1 MKSTMRIATMLSIA
15 FGSLVLV
22 IAAAGG
28 IALFNFANIAA
39 ELDHIVLENSKKLHY
54 ANTMSESVHVVSR
67 VMRTE
72 LLLADHTKA
81 EAEHKKLVEA
91 RQAYD
96 KARTAMHALPTGDKG
111 RASRE
116 AIDKAAAA
124 ARPLNDRV
132 LALAKEGK
140 TVEAVLVMMEEA
152 GPAAYQWQKAL
163 HDNIE
168 LVEQDNQLYY
178 EMAKSEYRTGRA
190 TMIAAVALALLLAL
204 VMGVWVTRRITRD
217 LGAEPAELKEVAD
230 HIRDGELFHAID
242 SHGMPDSVIAAFARM
257 RDMLRG
263 ISGTVRQGADNV
275 ATASAQIAA
284 GNNDLSARTEAQ
296 ASALQETAASMEEL
310 GSTVRQN
317 ADNARQA
324 NQLALQASGVA
335 VDGGEVV
342 SQVVDTM
349 RGINESSRKIAD
361 IISVIDGIAFQTNI
375 LALNAAVEAARAG
388 EQGRGFAVV
397 ASEVRSLAQRSAG
410 AAKEIKALIN
420 ASVERVEHGTALVDK
435 AGATMQ
441 EVVASIRR
449 VTDIMGEISAAS
461 SEQSA
466 GVGQIS
472 EAVTQMDRATQQNA
486 ALVEES
492 AAAAESLRAQA
503 LQLVEAVAVF
513 KLEQGDGGGRGM
525 SMTPL
530 SPMRRA
536 PAPAPRAT
544 APRPAPAKPRPL
556 GSAAAPKIAGGASPQ
571 ALTHEGSGGR
581 SAAHSQAGGAT
592 RPTGLAPAPRPRPAD
607 DGDWTSF

>member
-28 IALFNFANIAA
+28 IALFNFANIAT

-54 ANTMSESVHVVSR
+54 ANTMSESVHIMAR

-72 LLLADHTKA
+72 LLLTDRNQV
-81 EAEHKKLVEA
+81 EAEHKKLQEA
-91 RQAYD
+91 AKTYEQ
-96 KARTAMHALPTGDKG
+96 ARTAMHALPTGDKG

-116 AIDKAAAA
+116 SIDKAAALA
-124 ARPLNDRV
+124 QPLNDRI
-132 LALAKEGK
+132 LALGKEGK
-140 TVEAVLVMMEEA
+140 TAEAVLVMMEEA
-152 GPAAYQWQKAL
+152 GPATYQWQKVL

-178 EMAKSEYRTGRA
+178 EMAKSEYRTGRVA
-190 TMIAAVALALLLAL
+190 MVSAVALALLLAL
-204 VMGVWVTRRITRD
+204 VMGMWVTRRITRD

-230 HIRDGELFHAID
+230 HIRDGELFHAINNQGA
-242 SHGMPDSVIAAFARM
+242 SASVMASFTRM

-263 ISGTVRQGADNV
+263 ISSTVRQGADNV

-335 VDGGEVV
+335 VNGGEVV

-410 AAKEIKALIN
+410 AAKEIKALIS
-420 ASVERVEHGTALVDK
+420 ASVERVEQGTALVDK
-435 AGATMQ
+435 AGTTMQ

-466 GVGQIS
+466 GVGQIT
-472 EAVTQMDRATQQNA
+472 EAMTQMDRATQQNA

-513 KLEQGDGGGRGM
+513 KLEQGDGAARPM
-525 SMTPL
+525 STTAL
-530 SPMRRA
+530 SPVRRA
-536 PAPAPRAT
+536 PAPAPRVA
-544 APRPAPAKPRPL
+544 APRPAVAHKPRVA
-556 GSAAAPKIAGGASPQ
+556 GTASAPKIAGPASRALAHQGA
-571 ALTHEGSGGR
+571 AAGSR
-581 SAAHSQAGGAT
+581 PTGAT
-592 RPTGLAPAPRPRPAD
+592 RPAGPAATPRPAGPNPAD

>member
-39 ELDHIVLENSKKLHY
+39 ELDHIVTENGKKLEY
-54 ANTMSESVHVVSR
+54 ANTMSESVHIVSR

-72 LLLADHTKA
+72 LLLADHAKA
-81 EAEHKKLVEA
+81 EAEHKKLAEA

-96 KARTAMHALPTGDKG
+96 TSRALLEKLPASEQG
-111 RASRE
+111 RALRA
-116 AIDKAAAA
+116 AIDQAAGL
-124 ARPLNDRV
+124 ARPLNDQVLTLSNEGKTADAVALMLNQAGPAVTKWQQALHENIALVQQDNKAYYEAAQGQYRSGRAVMIIAIV
-132 LALAKEGK
+132 LAL
-140 TVEAVLVMMEEA
+140 VLAV
-152 GPAAYQWQKAL
+152 
-163 HDNIE
+163 
-168 LVEQDNQLYY
+168 
-178 EMAKSEYRTGRA
+178 
-190 TMIAAVALALLLAL
+190 
-204 VMGVWVTRRITRD
+204 VMGWWVTRRITRD

-230 HIRDGELFHAID
+230 HIRDGELFHTID

-257 RDMLRG
+257 REMLRG
-263 ISGTVRQGADNV
+263 ISATVRQGADNV

-296 ASALQETAASMEEL
+296 ASALQQTAASMEEL

-466 GVGQIS
+466 GVGQIT
-472 EAVTQMDRATQQNA
+472 EAMTQMDRATQQNA

-513 KLEQGDGGGRGM
+513 KLEQGDGGGRKL

-530 SPMRRA
+530 SPVRKA
-536 PAPAPRAT
+536 PAPAPRPA
-544 APRPAPAKPRPL
+544 APRPALTAKPRPL
-556 GSAAAPKIAGGASPQ
+556 GPAAATKIAGATPR
-571 ALTHEGSGGR
+571 ALPH
-581 SAAHSQAGGAT
+581 AAG
-592 RPTGLAPAPRPRPAD
+592 PTGTSRAAGPSPAPAPGKAD

>member
-1 MKSTMRIATMLSIA
+1 MNTWSVSSRLN
-15 FGSLVLV
+15 SLVV
-22 IAAAGG
+22 IAAFTLCIVGG
-28 IALFNFANIAA
+28 LGLFAVSQTG
-39 ELDHIVLENSKKLHY
+39 ESLKSVY
-54 ANTMSESVHVVSR
+54 ADRAVPLAQVGDVREIMLTNQ
-67 VMRTE
+67 
-72 LLLADHTKA
+72 LLLA
-81 EAEHKKLVEA
+81 
-91 RQAYD
+91 
-96 KARTAMHALPTGDKG
+96 
-111 RASRE
+111 S
-116 AIDKAAAA
+116 
-124 ARPLNDRV
+124 
-132 LALAKEGK
+132 ALADGSPEVIKRNTSAIKENAGRLTK
-140 TVEAVLVMMEEA
+140 SWEAYLANPLSRQEKQLATEFAERRGRFVADGLGPTMKALDEGRLEDARRLFTQVLPPLYEQARSVTEALVKLQLGSARDEYESATAQNTLTSSVMMGA
-152 GPAAYQWQKAL
+152 GVL
-163 HDNIE
+163 
-168 LVEQDNQLYY
+168 
-178 EMAKSEYRTGRA
+178 G
-190 TMIAAVALALLLAL
+190 LLLCAAFGA
-204 VMGVWVTRRITRD
+204 GVSRSIVNA
-217 LGAEPAELKEVAD
+217 LGAEPDDLRRAVDAVSAGDLTTRLNLRSGDRGSVMTSTKGMQANLARVVGAVRVNAD
-230 HIRDGELFHAID
+230 
-242 SHGMPDSVIAAFARM
+242 S
-257 RDMLRG
+257 
-263 ISGTVRQGADNV
+263 V

-420 ASVERVEHGTALVDK
+420 ASVERVEHGTTLVDK

-461 SEQSA
+461 SEQNA
-466 GVGQIS
+466 GVGQIT
-472 EAVTQMDRATQQNA
+472 EAMTQMDRATQQNA

-530 SPMRRA
+530 SPTRRA
-536 PAPAPRAT
+536 PVPAPRPA

-556 GSAAAPKIAGGASPQ
+556 GSAAAPKISGGAPR
-571 ALTHEGSGGR
+571 ALPN
-581 SAAHSQAGGAT
+581 AA
-592 RPTGLAPAPRPRPAD
+592 APAGTRRPAGPSPAPGPGKAD

>member
-1 MKSTMRIATMLSIA
+1 MKSTMRITTMLSIA

-39 ELDHIVLENSKKLHY
+39 QLNHIVNENARKLEF

-72 LLLADHTKA
+72 LLLTDRNRAD
-81 EAEHKKLVEA
+81 EENKKLMAA

-96 KARTAMHALPTGDKG
+96 KAREALHALP
-111 RASRE
+111 ASDQGKAMRK
-116 AIDKAAAA
+116 AIDDAAAS
-124 ARPLNDRV
+124 ARPLNDKV
-132 LALAKEGK
+132 LNLARAGQN
-140 TVEAVLVMMEEA
+140 TEAILILLEEA
-152 GPAAYQWQKAL
+152 GPAVTKWQQTLHENIAL
-163 HDNIE
+163 
-168 LVEQDNQLYY
+168 VQQDNLRYY
-178 EMAKSEYRTGRA
+178 EMAQGEYRTARA
-190 TMIAAVALALLLAL
+190 VMIIAVVLSLLVALAMGWW
-204 VMGVWVTRRITRD
+204 VMQRITRD
-217 LGAEPAELKEVAD
+217 LGAEPGELKEVAD
-230 HIRDGELFHAID
+230 HIRDGELYHAID
-242 SHGMPDSVIAAFARM
+242 SHGRPDSVIAAFARM
-257 RDMLRG
+257 REMLRG
-263 ISGTVRQGADNV
+263 ISSTVRQGADNV

-324 NQLALQASGVA
+324 NQLALQASSVA

-410 AAKEIKALIN
+410 AAKEIKELIN

-466 GVGQIS
+466 GVGQIT
-472 EAVTQMDRATQQNA
+472 EAMTQMDRATQQNA

-513 KLEQGDGGGRGM
+513 KLEQSDGSGRSL

-530 SPMRRA
+530 SPVRRA
-536 PAPAPRAT
+536 PASAPRAAT
-544 APRPAPAKPRPL
+544 SRPAPAKPRSL
-556 GSAAAPKIAGGASPQ
+556 GPAAAPKIGGAAPR
-571 ALTHEGSGGR
+571 ALPN
-581 SAAHSQAGGAT
+581 AA
-592 RPTGLAPAPRPRPAD
+592 APAGTRRPAGPSPAPGPAKAD

>member
-28 IALFNFANIAA
+28 IALVNFSNIAL

-54 ANTMSESVHVVSR
+54 ANTMSESVHIMAR

-72 LLLADHTKA
+72 LLLTNRNQV
-81 EAEHKKLVEA
+81 EAEHKKLEEA
-91 RQAYD
+91 AKTYEQ
-96 KARTAMHALPTGDKG
+96 ARTAMHALPTGDKG
-111 RASRE
+111 RASR
-116 AIDKAAAA
+116 ASIDKAAAF

-140 TVEAVLVMMEEA
+140 TAEAVLVMMEEA

-178 EMAKSEYRTGRA
+178 EMAKSEYRTGRVA
-190 TMIAAVALALLLAL
+190 IVSAVALALLLAL

-242 SHGMPDSVIAAFARM
+242 SHGNPTSVMASFARM

-263 ISGTVRQGADNV
+263 ISSTVRQGADNV

-410 AAKEIKALIN
+410 AAKEIKALIS
-420 ASVERVEHGTALVDK
+420 ASVERVEQGTALVDK
-435 AGATMQ
+435 AGTTMQ

-466 GVGQIS
+466 CVGQIT
-472 EAVTQMDRATQQNA
+472 EAMTQMDRATQQNA

-492 AAAAESLRAQA
+492 AAAAERLRAKA

-525 SMTPL
+525 STTPL
-530 SPMRRA
+530 SPVRRA
-536 PAPAPRAT
+536 PAPRPP
-544 APRPAPAKPRPL
+544 APRPAPAKPRTVGHAP
-556 GSAAAPKIAGGASPQ
+556 APKISGAGSPRALSHQGGAGQ
-571 ALTHEGSGGR
+571 AKP
-581 SAAHSQAGGAT
+581 SAN
-592 RPTGLAPAPRPRPAD
+592 APAPHKAPNPAD

>member
-54 ANTMSESVHVVSR
+54 ANTMSESVHIVSR

-81 EAEHKKLVEA
+81 EAEHKKLAEA

-116 AIDKAAAA
+116 AIDTAAAA

-140 TVEAVLVMMEEA
+140 TAEAVLVMMEEA

-204 VMGVWVTRRITRD
+204 VMGAWVTRRITRD

-242 SHGMPDSVIAAFARM
+242 SRGNTTSVMASFARM

-263 ISGTVRQGADNV
+263 ISATVRQGADNV

-296 ASALQETAASMEEL
+296 ASALQQTAASMEEL

-513 KLEQGDGGGRGM
+513 KLEQGDGDRRSM

-536 PAPAPRAT
+536 PAPAPRAA

-556 GSAAAPKIAGGASPQ
+556 GSAAAPKIAGAAPR
-571 ALTHEGSGGR
+571 ALPN
-581 SAAHSQAGGAT
+581 AA
-592 RPTGLAPAPRPRPAD
+592 APAGTRRPAGPSPAPGPAKAD

>member
-1 MKSTMRIATMLSIA
+1 
-15 FGSLVLV
+15 
-22 IAAAGG
+22 
-28 IALFNFANIAA
+28 
-39 ELDHIVLENSKKLHY
+39 
-54 ANTMSESVHVVSR
+54 
-67 VMRTE
+67 
-72 LLLADHTKA
+72 
-81 EAEHKKLVEA
+81 
-91 RQAYD
+91 
-96 KARTAMHALPTGDKG
+96 MHALPTGDKG

-124 ARPLNDRV
+124 TRPLNDRV

-140 TVEAVLVMMEEA
+140 TAEAVLVMMEEA
-152 GPAAYQWQKAL
+152 SPAAYKWQQAL
-163 HDNIE
+163 HENIE
-168 LVEQDNQLYY
+168 LVEQDNQRYY
-178 EMAKSEYRTGRA
+178 EMAKSEYRTGRVA
-190 TMIAAVALALLLAL
+190 IISAVAVALLLAV

-217 LGAEPAELKEVAD
+217 LGAEPAELKKVAD

-242 SHGMPDSVIAAFARM
+242 NQGQSDSVMASFARM

-263 ISGTVRQGADNV
+263 ISATVRQGADNV

-284 GNNDLSARTEAQ
+284 GNNDLSSRTEAQ
-296 ASALQETAASMEEL
+296 ASALEETAASMEEL

-466 GVGQIS
+466 GVGQIT
-472 EAVTQMDRATQQNA
+472 EAMTQMDRATQQNA

-513 KLEQGDGGGRGM
+513 KLEQGDAGSRGM
-525 SMTPL
+525 STTPL
-530 SPMRRA
+530 SPVRRA
-536 PAPAPRAT
+536 PAPAPRPV
-544 APRPAPAKPRPL
+544 APRPPAAKPKPL
-556 GSAAAPKIAGGASPQ
+556 ATAATPKIAGPAPRALPPAGAP
-571 ALTHEGSGGR
+571 AGTPP
-581 SAAHSQAGGAT
+581 AGGSR
-592 RPTGLAPAPRPRPAD
+592 RPTGPSPAPAPGKAD